1 VATTCIL
8 QSIKADSDLIVQ
20 HWLQALK
27 REPENSSIPIS
38 DSACSERLL
47 QLLHIATAV
56 TEGKQFRAEDRNAY
70 LRHGAIRYQQR
81 STLPL
86 LMREAKLLQA
96 SIADYMQRNVAASE
110 MIHLVPDTLRLM
122 RTIDTL
128 WKATARGFIQQAHA
142 EKVANRR
149 RVKRILETN
158 AKAS

>member
-1 VATTCIL
+1 MRTCDM
-8 QSIKADSDLIVQ
+8 A
-20 HWLQALK
+20 
-27 REPENSSIPIS
+27 R
-38 DSACSERLL
+38 
-47 QLLHIATAV
+47 
-56 TEGKQFRAEDRNAY
+56 F
-70 LRHGAIRYQQR
+70 RYQQR
-81 STLPL
+81 STIPL

-142 EKVANRR
+142 EKVSNRR
-149 RVKRILETN
+149 RVKRILESN